1 MSGVP
6 SRPRVAILT
15 HMVTPYRVPIL
26 EFVARQ
32 FDVTV
37 FYSGRE
43 SNRAEWEGI
52 ERELKLARV
61 KRSWGVT
68 LKYWKRVAG
77 TPIGVGFFH
86 ITPGYFLDLL
96 RWRPDAIIS
105 TEMGFRSL
113 VALLYGTVFRK
124 PVWVWWGG
132 TVHTEGAVGALRRWF
147 RRIVARWAPGW
158 ISYGRTSTEY
168 LLSLGID
175 RRRILEI
182 QNCVDECTFA
192 ARPPRAFDVSPRP
205 VLLHA
210 GQMIPRKGI
219 AQLLEAAKA
228 LQDEG
233 ATFSVLLV
241 GNGSERQ
248 ALEEHATR
256 LGLANVHFRPGV
268 PASQMPAV
276 YQSADLYVFPTLRD
290 AWGLVV
296 NEAMLS
302 GIPVLASVYAGCA
315 AELLTPEAV
324 FDPLDPEDFKAKLG
338 RGLQGSLPRPELSRL
353 KTSGEVGSMIVEEL
367 GRALR
372 PGPRADLIPAD
383 Q

>member
-1 MSGVP
+1 MSSGTR
-6 SRPRVAILT
+6 RPRVAILT
-15 HMVTPYRVPIL
+15 HMMTPYRVPVVEHI
-26 EFVARQ
+26 ARH

-43 SNRAEWEGI
+43 SNRREWDGI
-52 ERELKLARV
+52 ESELKLARV
-61 KRSWGVT
+61 KLSWGLT

-77 TPIGVGFFH
+77 ARVGLGYFH
-86 ITPGYFLDLL
+86 LTPGYVADLL

-113 VALLYGTVFRK
+113 VALTYGTLLRR

-132 TVHTEGAVGALRRWF
+132 TLHTEETVGTARRWF
-147 RRIVARWAPGW
+147 RTLVARWAPGW
-158 ISYGRTSTEY
+158 ISYGRTTTEY
-168 LLSLGID
+168 LLSLSIE

-182 QNCVDECTFA
+182 QNCVDERTFA
-192 ARPPRAFDVSPRP
+192 ARPAPAFDVGPKP

-219 AQLLEAAKA
+219 SQLLDAAKA

-233 ATFSVLLV
+233 HTFSLLLV
-241 GNGSERQ
+241 GNGPDRP
-248 ALEEHATR
+248 ALEQQAKT
-256 LGLANVHFRPGV
+256 LGLANVHFRAGV
-268 PASQMPAV
+268 PAAQMPAV

-296 NEAMLS
+296 NEALLS
-302 GIPVLASVYAGCA
+302 GLPVLGSRYAGCA
-315 AELLTPEAV
+315 PELLRPEAI
-324 FDPLDPEDFKAKLG
+324 FDPQNPEDFKSKL
-338 RGLQGSLPRPELSRL
+338 RLGLAGQLPPADVAQLR
-353 KTSGEVGSMIVEEL
+353 TSGEVGGMIVQEL
-367 GRALR
+367 QRALR
-372 PGPRADLIPAD
+372 PHPDADLIPVD